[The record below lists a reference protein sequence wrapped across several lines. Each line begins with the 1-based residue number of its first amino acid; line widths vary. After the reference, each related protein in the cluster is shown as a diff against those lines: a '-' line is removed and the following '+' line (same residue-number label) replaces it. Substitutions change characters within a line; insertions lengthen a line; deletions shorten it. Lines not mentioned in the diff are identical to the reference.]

1 VTEDSAGSKPAF
13 SKARRAMRMAPITA
27 VATLAPRC
35 LMRCTPLVFA
45 TPRRNSNKT
54 KESEADQ
61 ADGGGF
67 GNFRH

>member
-1 VTEDSAGSKPAF
+1 
-13 SKARRAMRMAPITA
+13 MAPITA
-27 VATLAPRC
+27 VATVAPRC